1 MTIHNE
7 ISRKRTYDNKV
18 IFIDGYWRSG
28 KSLLSPLVGTFK
40 GVDKVKYDY
49 HTEWTC
55 ILAHL
60 NLIDSNAASVLLKT
74 YLDLYTYNNYIG
86 REINLRPKD
95 DSSVFK
101 NPNTFKFLKR
111 ILKNDKKDV
120 NEQIEKEKPI
130 QLINTHNIFQMVEPL
145 LKAFDGRI
153 YLFRCIRNPVSNLTQ
168 WAEYL
173 EMIGKSPK
181 ALNIYKT
188 KMEVPWYVPDE
199 LTDIYVRSPS
209 IDKAAISQ
217 IELEKLADK
226 RLKNLKSLET
236 RYLTVPF
243 EHFVI
248 NPNKWMQKI
257 SKILKIPE
265 SNKIEKF
272 YKKYSLPRPKK
283 KEQEYEKNKKILLSS
298 IKNKDIKNKLEI
310 NIIKYEDN
318 YENF

>member
-1 MTIHNE
+1 
-7 ISRKRTYDNKV
+7 
-18 IFIDGYWRSG
+18 
-28 KSLLSPLVGTFK
+28 
-40 GVDKVKYDY
+40 
-49 HTEWTC
+49 
-55 ILAHL
+55 
-60 NLIDSNAASVLLKT
+60 
-74 YLDLYTYNNYIG
+74 
-86 REINLRPKD
+86 
-95 DSSVFK
+95 
-101 NPNTFKFLKR
+101 
-111 ILKNDKKDV
+111 
-120 NEQIEKEKPI
+120 
-130 QLINTHNIFQMVEPL
+130 MVEPL

-153 YLFRCIRNPVSNLTQ
+153 YLFRCIRNPVSNLIQ

-199 LTDIYVRSPS
+199 LTDIYVKSPS